1 MGGDLFS
8 IVTQEKSLV
17 RNQLFKKLIKK
28 YLRRIYTNMLRFKI
42 TKGLLITLLT
52 FLLILGSVFFVL
64 AAEKEIVVLSINDY
78 HGSLALDGNNVGAV
92 KLVDAIKTEKA
103 KNPEGTIVVSGGD
116 NYQGSAMSNLMY
128 GEPVS
133 AVFKE
138 MGIELSAV
146 GNHEFDW
153 GINRINKWAEDGGF
167 TFVCTNIYDKRTDQP
182 VDWAEPF
189 TIIEREGIKVGF
201 IGLATPETAYKTLKA
216 NVENYEFKDPVE
228 IITEWVPKVKDA
240 GADIIIAL
248 THLGSFQDKEGN
260 ITGEAVDLC
269 AVDGVDA
276 VISAHTHQSVSGLV
290 NGKPLVQAYKY
301 GRSFGKLTFIF
312 DENNKLV
319 SAEPFLDHLYARAD
333 TLKDDAN
340 MLAIYGKYEDE
351 LNPILG
357 KVLGKTTVDLDH
369 DRYAGPSLLGEWACE
384 IMKDKAGVQIAM
396 TNGGGLRV
404 PVPAG
409 EITAGK
415 LYEVMPF
422 DNTLYTMKL
431 SGADLKANIEHGIMN
446 DDIGWV
452 QIAGVRVT
460 YNPGAE
466 AGNRITSMILE
477 DDTPVEMDEYYTV
490 VTNDF
495 MFTGGDNYNF
505 ENAIEG
511 FDTFIPIRDAMMD
524 AVEKAGVISPKKQNW
539 LSEEKVGK
547 LYVVEAGDSLWVIAQ
562 KFGTT
567 VEEILA
573 CNEIENSR
581 LIRPGQEILIPSE

>member
-1 MGGDLFS
+1 
-8 IVTQEKSLV
+8 
-17 RNQLFKKLIKK
+17 
-28 YLRRIYTNMLRFKI
+28 MLRFKI
-42 TKGLLITLLT
+42 TKGLLISLLT
-52 FLLILGSVFFVL
+52 FLLILGSISFIF
-64 AAEKEIVVLSINDY
+64 AAEKEIVILSINDF
-78 HGSLALDGNNVGAV
+78 HGALAPAGKNVGAV

-103 KNPEGTIVVSGGD
+103 KNPEGTIIVSGGD

-153 GINRINKWAEDGGF
+153 GVNRISKWAEDGGF
-167 TFVCTNIYDKRTDQP
+167 TFVCTNIYDKRTNQP

-189 TIIEREGIKVGF
+189 AIIEKEGVKVGF

-216 NVENYEFKDPVE
+216 NVENYEFRDPVE
-228 IITEWVPKVKDA
+228 VITEWVPKVKDA

-260 ITGEAVDLC
+260 ITGEAADLC

-276 VISAHTHQSVSGLV
+276 VISAHTHQRVSGLV

-301 GRSFGKLTFIF
+301 GRSFVKLTFVF
-312 DENNKLV
+312 DENNKFV
-319 SAEPFLDHLYARAD
+319 SAEPFIDNLYERAD
-333 TLKDDAN
+333 TLKDDTN

-351 LNPILG
+351 LNPVLG

-369 DRYAGPSLLGEWACE
+369 DRYAGPSLLGEWVCE

-396 TNGGGLRV
+396 TNGGGLRTNI
-404 PVPAG
+404 PAG

-431 SGADLKANIEHGIMN
+431 SGADIKANIEHGIMN
-446 DDIGWV
+446 DDIGWI

-466 AGNRITSMILE
+466 AGSRITSMVLE
-477 DDTPVEMDEYYTV
+477 DGTPVEMDKYYTV

-495 MFTGGDNYNF
+495 MFTGGDKYDF
-505 ENAIEG
+505 KNAKDG
-511 FDTFIPIRDAMMD
+511 LDTFVPIRDALME

-547 LYVVEAGDSLWVIAQ
+547 IYVVEAGDSLWEIAQ

-567 VEEILA
+567 VEKILA
-573 CNEIENSR
+573 CNEIVNSR
-581 LIRPGQEILIPSE
+581 LIRPGQEILIPTD

>member
-1 MGGDLFS
+1 
-8 IVTQEKSLV
+8 
-17 RNQLFKKLIKK
+17 
-28 YLRRIYTNMLRFKI
+28 
-42 TKGLLITLLT
+42 
-52 FLLILGSVFFVL
+52 
-64 AAEKEIVVLSINDY
+64 
-78 HGSLALDGNNVGAV
+78 
-92 KLVDAIKTEKA
+92 
-103 KNPEGTIVVSGGD
+103 
-116 NYQGSAMSNLMY
+116 
-128 GEPVS
+128 
-133 AVFKE
+133 

-153 GINRINKWAEDGGF
+153 GINRINKWAEDGEF

-189 TIIEREGIKVGF
+189 AIIERQGIKVGF
-201 IGLATPETAYKTLKA
+201 VGLATPETAYKTLKA
-216 NVENYEFKDPVE
+216 NVENYEFRDPVE
-228 IITEWVPKVKDA
+228 VITEWIPKVKDA
-240 GADIIIAL
+240 GADIVIAL

-260 ITGEAVDLC
+260 ITGEASDLC

-276 VISAHTHQSVSGLV
+276 VISAHTHQRVCGLV

-319 SAEPFLDHLYARAD
+319 SAEPFLDNLYARAD

-340 MLAIYGKYEDE
+340 MLVIYEKYNEE
-351 LNPILG
+351 LDPVLG
-357 KVLGKTTVDLDH
+357 KILGKTTVDLGH
-369 DRYAGPSLLGEWACE
+369 DRYAGPSLLGEWVCE

-396 TNGGGLRV
+396 TNGGGLRTD
-404 PVPAG
+404 VPAG

-431 SGADLKANIEHGIMN
+431 SGADVK

-477 DDTPVEMDEYYTV
+477 DGTPVEMGNYYTV

-495 MFTGGDNYNF
+495 MFTGGDKYDF
-505 ENAIEG
+505 ENSKDG
-511 FDTFIPIRDAMMD
+511 LDTFVPIRDAMME
-524 AVEKAGVISPKKQNW
+524 AVEKAGVLSPKKQNW

-547 LYVVEAGDSLWVIAQ
+547 LYVVEVGDSLWEIAQ

-567 VEEILA
+567 VEKILA
-573 CNEIENSR
+573 CNEIANSR
-581 LIRPGQEILIPSE
+581 LIRPGQEILIPTD

>member
-1 MGGDLFS
+1 
-8 IVTQEKSLV
+8 
-17 RNQLFKKLIKK
+17 
-28 YLRRIYTNMLRFKI
+28 MLRFKI
-42 TKGLLITLLT
+42 TKGLLISLLT
-52 FLLILGSVFFVL
+52 FLLILGSISFIL
-64 AAEKEIVVLSINDY
+64 AAEKEIVILSINDF
-78 HGSLALDGNNVGAV
+78 HGALAPAGKNVGAV
-92 KLVDAIKTEKA
+92 KLVDALKTEKA
-103 KNPEGTIVVSGGD
+103 KNPEGTIIVSGGD
-116 NYQGSAMSNLMY
+116 NYQGSAMSNMLY

-153 GINRINKWAEDGGF
+153 GIDRITKWAEDGEF
-167 TFVCTNIYDKRTDQP
+167 TFVCTNIYDKRTNQP

-189 TIIEREGIKVGF
+189 VIIEKEGVKVGF
-201 IGLATPETAYKTLKA
+201 VGLATPETAYKTLKA
-216 NVENYEFKDPVE
+216 NVENYEFKDSVE
-228 IITEWVPKVKDA
+228 VITEWVPKVKDA

-260 ITGEAVDLC
+260 ITGEAADLC

-276 VISAHTHQSVSGLV
+276 VISAHTHQRVSGLV

-301 GRSFGKLTFIF
+301 GRSFVKLTFVF

-319 SAEPFLDHLYARAD
+319 SAEPFIDNLYARAD

-340 MLAIYGKYEDE
+340 MLAIYERYNEE
-351 LNPILG
+351 LDPVLG
-357 KVLGKTTVDLDH
+357 KVLGKTTVDLGH
-369 DRYAGPSLLGEWACE
+369 DRYAGPSLLGEWVCE

-396 TNGGGLRV
+396 TNGGGLRTD
-404 PVPAG
+404 VPAG

-431 SGADLKANIEHGIMN
+431 SGADVKANIEHGIMN

-452 QIAGVRVT
+452 QIAGVRAT
-460 YNPGAE
+460 YNSGAE
-466 AGNRITSMILE
+466 AGNRITSMVLE
-477 DDTPVEMDEYYTV
+477 DGTPVEMDKYYTV

-495 MFTGGDNYNF
+495 MFTGGDKYDFKNSKD
-505 ENAIEG
+505 G
-511 FDTFIPIRDAMMD
+511 LDTFVPIRDALME

-547 LYVVEAGDSLWVIAQ
+547 LYVVEVGDSLWEIAQ

-567 VEEILA
+567 VEKILA
-573 CNEIENSR
+573 CNEIANSR
-581 LIRPGQEILIPSE
+581 LIRPGQEILIPTD

>member
-1 MGGDLFS
+1 
-8 IVTQEKSLV
+8 
-17 RNQLFKKLIKK
+17 
-28 YLRRIYTNMLRFKI
+28 MLRFKI
-42 TKGLLITLLT
+42 TKGLLISLLT
-52 FLLILGSVFFVL
+52 FVLILGSISFIF
-64 AAEKEIVVLSINDY
+64 AAEKEIVILSINDF
-78 HGSLALDGNNVGAV
+78 HGALAPAGKNVGAV
-92 KLVDAIKTEKA
+92 KLVDALKTEKA
-103 KNPEGTIVVSGGD
+103 KNPEGTIIVSAGD

-128 GEPVS
+128 GEPVT
-133 AVFKE
+133 AAFKE

-189 TIIEREGIKVGF
+189 VIIEKEGVKVGF

-216 NVENYEFKDPVE
+216 NVVNYEFRDPVE
-228 IITEWVPKVKDA
+228 VITEWLPKVKDA
-240 GADIIIAL
+240 GADIVIAL

-260 ITGEAVDLC
+260 ITGEAADLC

-276 VISAHTHQSVSGLV
+276 VISAHTHQRVSGMV
-290 NGKPLVQAYKY
+290 NGKPLVQAYKQ
-301 GRSFGKLTFIF
+301 GRSFAKLTFIF
-312 DENNKLV
+312 DESNKLV
-319 SAEPFLDHLYARAD
+319 SAEPFLDNLYDRAD
-333 TLKDDAN
+333 TLKDDAD
-340 MLAIYGKYEDE
+340 MLVVYEKYEDE
-351 LNPILG
+351 LNPVLG
-357 KVLGKTTVDLDH
+357 KVLGKTTVDLGH

-384 IMKDKAGVQIAM
+384 IMQDKAGVQIAM

-409 EITAGK
+409 EITAGI

-431 SGADLKANIEHGIMN
+431 SGADIKANIEHGIMN

-460 YNPGAE
+460 YNSGAE
-466 AGNRITSMILE
+466 AGNRITSMVLE
-477 DDTPVEMDEYYTV
+477 DGTVVEMDNYYTV

-505 ENAIEG
+505 ENSKDG
-511 FDTFIPIRDAMMD
+511 LDTFVPIRDALME
-524 AVEKAGVISPKKQNW
+524 AVERAGVISPVKQNW
-539 LSEEKVGK
+539 LSEEKIGK
-547 LYVVEAGDSLWVIAQ
+547 LYVVEAGDSLWEIAQ

-567 VEEILA
+567 VEKILA
-573 CNEIENSR
+573 CNEIANKR
-581 LIRPGQEILIPSE
+581 LIRLGQELVIPTD

>member
-1 MGGDLFS
+1 MG
-8 IVTQEKSLV
+8 V
-17 RNQLFKKLIKK
+17 
-28 YLRRIYTNMLRFKI
+28 
-42 TKGLLITLLT
+42 
-52 FLLILGSVFFVL
+52 
-64 AAEKEIVVLSINDY
+64 
-78 HGSLALDGNNVGAV
+78 
-92 KLVDAIKTEKA
+92 
-103 KNPEGTIVVSGGD
+103 
-116 NYQGSAMSNLMY
+116 
-128 GEPVS
+128 
-133 AVFKE
+133 
-138 MGIELSAV
+138 ELSAV

-153 GINRINKWAEDGGF
+153 GIDRITKWAEDGGF
-167 TFVCTNIYDKRTDQP
+167 TFVCTNIYDIRTNEP

-189 TIIEREGIKVGF
+189 VIIEKEGVKVGF
-201 IGLATPETAYKTLKA
+201 VGLATPETAYKTLKA
-216 NVENYEFKDPVE
+216 NVVNYEFRDPVE
-228 IITEWVPKVKDA
+228 VITEWVPKVKDA

-260 ITGEAVDLC
+260 ITGEATALC

-276 VISAHTHQSVSGLV
+276 VISAHTHQSVSGMV
-290 NGKPLVQAYKY
+290 NGKPLVQAYKQ

-340 MLAIYGKYEDE
+340 MLAVYGKYEAD
-351 LNPILG
+351 LNPVLG
-357 KVLGKTTVDLDH
+357 KVLGKTTVDLGH

-384 IMKDKAGVQIAM
+384 IMQDKAGVQIAM

-409 EITAGK
+409 EITAGI

-431 SGADLKANIEHGIMN
+431 SGADVKANIEHGIMN
-446 DDIGWV
+446 DDIGWI
-452 QIAGVRVT
+452 QISGVRVT
-460 YNPGAE
+460 YNSGAE
-466 AGNRITSMILE
+466 AGNRITSMVLE
-477 DDTPVEMDEYYTV
+477 DGTVVEMDKYYTV

-505 ENAIEG
+505 ENSKDG
-511 FDTFIPIRDAMMD
+511 LNTFIPIRDALMES
-524 AVEKAGVISPKKQNW
+524 VEKAGVISPKKQNW

-547 LYVVEAGDSLWVIAQ
+547 LYVVEAGDSLWKIAQ

-567 VEEILA
+567 VEKIVA
-573 CNEIENSR
+573 CNEIANPR
-581 LIRPGQEILIPSE
+581 LIRPGQEILIPTD

>member
-1 MGGDLFS
+1 
-8 IVTQEKSLV
+8 
-17 RNQLFKKLIKK
+17 
-28 YLRRIYTNMLRFKI
+28 MLRFKI
-42 TKGLLITLLT
+42 TKGLLISLLT
-52 FLLILGSVFFVL
+52 FLLILGTISFIF
-64 AAEKEIVVLSINDY
+64 AAEKEIVILSINDF
-78 HGSLALDGNNVGAV
+78 HGALAPAGKNVGAV
-92 KLVDAIKTEKA
+92 KLVDALKTEKA
-103 KNPEGTIVVSGGD
+103 KNPEGTIIVSAGD
-116 NYQGSAMSNLMY
+116 NYQGSAMSNLLY

-138 MGIELSAV
+138 MGVELSAV

-153 GINRINKWAEDGGF
+153 GIDRITKWAEDGGF
-167 TFVCTNIYDKRTDQP
+167 TFVCTNIYDIRTNEP

-189 TIIEREGIKVGF
+189 IIIEKEGVKVGF
-201 IGLATPETAYKTLKA
+201 VGLATPETAYKTLKA
-216 NVENYEFKDPVE
+216 NVVNYEFRDPVE
-228 IITEWVPKVKDA
+228 VITEWVPKVKDA

-260 ITGEAVDLC
+260 ITGEATALC

-276 VISAHTHQSVSGLV
+276 VISAHTHQSVSGMV
-290 NGKPLVQAYKY
+290 NGKPLVQAYKQ

-340 MLAIYGKYEDE
+340 MLAVYGKYEDD
-351 LNPILG
+351 LNPVLG

-384 IMKDKAGVQIAM
+384 IMQDKAGVQIAM

-431 SGADLKANIEHGIMN
+431 SGADVKANIEHGIMN
-446 DDIGWV
+446 EDIGWI
-452 QIAGVRVT
+452 QISGVRVT
-460 YNPGAE
+460 YNSGAE
-466 AGNRITSMILE
+466 AGNRITSMVLE
-477 DDTPVEMDEYYTV
+477 DGTVVEMDKYYTV

-505 ENAIEG
+505 ENSKDG
-511 FDTFIPIRDAMMD
+511 LNTFIPIRDAMMES
-524 AVEKAGVISPKKQNW
+524 VEKAGVISPKKQNW
-539 LSEEKVGK
+539 LSEDKVGK
-547 LYVVEAGDSLWVIAQ
+547 LYVVEVGDSLWKIAQ

-567 VEEILA
+567 MEKIIA
-573 CNEIENSR
+573 CNELADPR
-581 LIRPGQEILIPSE
+581 LIRPGQEILIPTD

>member
-1 MGGDLFS
+1 
-8 IVTQEKSLV
+8 
-17 RNQLFKKLIKK
+17 
-28 YLRRIYTNMLRFKI
+28 MLRFKI
-42 TKGLLITLLT
+42 TKGLLISLLT
-52 FLLILGSVFFVL
+52 FLLILGSISFVL
-64 AAEKEIVVLSINDY
+64 AAEKEIVILSINDF
-78 HGSLALDGNNVGAV
+78 HGALAPAGKNVGAV
-92 KLVDAIKTEKA
+92 KLVDALKTEKA
-103 KNPEGTIVVSGGD
+103 KNPEGTIIVSAGD
-116 NYQGSAMSNLMY
+116 NYQGSAMSNLLY

-153 GINRINKWAEDGGF
+153 GIDRVTKWAEDGGF
-167 TFVCTNIYDKRTDQP
+167 TFVCTNIYDKRTNQP

-189 TIIEREGIKVGF
+189 AIIEKEGVKVGF
-201 IGLATPETAYKTLKA
+201 IGMATPSTAYKAKK
-216 NVENYEFKDPVE
+216 VYVVNYEFRDPVE
-228 IITEWVPKVKDA
+228 VITEWVPKVKDA
-240 GADIIIAL
+240 GADIVIAL

-260 ITGEAVDLC
+260 ITGEAADLC
-269 AVDGVDA
+269 EVDGVDA
-276 VISAHTHQSVSGLV
+276 VISAHTHQRVSGLV
-290 NGKPLVQAYKY
+290 NGKPLVQAYY
-301 GRSFGKLTFIF
+301 QGRSFAKLTFIF
-312 DENNKLV
+312 DENNKLI
-319 SAEPFLDHLYARAD
+319 SAEPFLDNLYDRAD

-340 MLAIYGKYEDE
+340 MLVVYEKYEDE

-357 KVLGKTTVDLDH
+357 KVLGKTTVDLGH

-384 IMKDKAGVQIAM
+384 IMKDAAGVQIAM

-422 DNTLYTMKL
+422 DNYLYTMNL
-431 SGADLKANIEHGIMN
+431 SGADVKANIEHGIMN

-460 YNPGAE
+460 YNPNAE
-466 AGNRITSMILE
+466 AGNRITSMVLE
-477 DDTPVEMDEYYTV
+477 DGTPVEMDKFYTV

-495 MFTGGDNYNF
+495 MFDGGDNYNF
-505 ENAIEG
+505 ENSKDG
-511 FDTFIPIRDAMMD
+511 LNTFIPIRDALMD

-547 LYVVEAGDSLWVIAQ
+547 LYVVEVGDSLWEIAQ

-567 VEEILA
+567 VEKILA
-573 CNEIENSR
+573 CNEIANSR
-581 LIRPGQEILIPSE
+581 LIRPGQEILIPTE

>member
-1 MGGDLFS
+1 
-8 IVTQEKSLV
+8 
-17 RNQLFKKLIKK
+17 
-28 YLRRIYTNMLRFKI
+28 MLRFKLS
-42 TKGLLITLLT
+42 KRLLIFSLT
-52 FLLILGSVFFVL
+52 FLLVLGSISFIF
-64 AAEKEIVVLSINDY
+64 AAEKEIVILSINDF
-78 HGSLALDGNNVGAV
+78 HGALAPAGKNVGAV
-92 KLVDAIKTEKA
+92 KLVDALKAEKA
-103 KNPEGTIVVSGGD
+103 KNPEGTIIVSAGD

-128 GEPVS
+128 GEPVT

-153 GINRINKWAEDGGF
+153 GVDRISKWAEDGGF
-167 TFVCTNIYDKRTDQP
+167 TFVCANIYDKRTNQP

-189 TIIEREGIKVGF
+189 VIIEKSGVKVGF
-201 IGLATPETAYKTLKA
+201 IGLATPETTYKTLKA
-216 NVENYEFKDPVE
+216 NVENYEFRDPVE
-228 IITEWVPKVKDA
+228 VITEWIPKVKDA
-240 GADIIIAL
+240 EADIIIAL

-260 ITGEAVDLC
+260 ITGEAADLC

-276 VISAHTHQSVSGLV
+276 VISGHTHQRVSGLV
-290 NGKPLVQAYKY
+290 NGKPLVQAYKQ
-301 GRSFGKLTFIF
+301 GRTFAKITFVF
-312 DENNKLV
+312 DDNNKLI
-319 SAEPFLDHLYARAD
+319 SAEPFLDHLYERAD

-340 MLAIYGKYEDE
+340 MLVINEKYEDE

-369 DRYAGPSLLGEWACE
+369 DRYAGPSLLGEWVCE
-384 IMKDKAGVQIAM
+384 VMKDKAGVQIAM

-409 EITAGK
+409 EITVGK

-431 SGADLKANIEHGIMN
+431 SGADVKANIEHGIMN

-452 QIAGVRVT
+452 QIAGVKVT
-460 YNPGAE
+460 YNSGAE
-466 AGNRITSMILE
+466 AGNRITSMVLE
-477 DDTPVEMDEYYTV
+477 DGTPVEMDKYYTV

-495 MFTGGDNYNF
+495 MFTGGDKYDF
-505 ENAIEG
+505 KNAIDG
-511 FDTFIPIRDAMMD
+511 VDTFIPIRDALME
-524 AVEKAGVISPKKQNW
+524 AVEKVGVISPKKQNW

-547 LYVVEAGDSLWVIAQ
+547 LYVVEAGDSLWKIAQ

-567 VEEILA
+567 VEKIIALNELA
-573 CNEIENSR
+573 NPR
-581 LIRPGQEILIPSE
+581 LIRPGQELIIPVD

>member
-1 MGGDLFS
+1 
-8 IVTQEKSLV
+8 
-17 RNQLFKKLIKK
+17 
-28 YLRRIYTNMLRFKI
+28 MLKFKI
-42 TKGLLITLLT
+42 TKRLLISLLT
-52 FLLILGSVFFVL
+52 FLLILASVSFIL
-64 AAEKEIVVLSINDY
+64 AAEKEIVILSINDY
-78 HGSLALDGNNVGAV
+78 HGALAPAGKNVGAV
-92 KLVDAIKTEKA
+92 KLVDALKAEKA
-103 KNPEGTIVVSGGD
+103 KNPEGTIIVSAGD
-116 NYQGSAMSNLMY
+116 NYQGSAMSNLLY

-133 AVFKE
+133 EVFKE

-153 GINRINKWAEDGGF
+153 GIDRITKWAEDGEF
-167 TFVCTNIYDKRTDQP
+167 DFVCTNIYDKRTNQP

-189 TIIEREGIKVGF
+189 AIIEKEGVKVGF

-216 NVENYEFKDPVE
+216 NVENYEFRDPIEV
-228 IITEWVPKVKDA
+228 ITEWVPQVKAA
-240 GADIIIAL
+240 GADIIVAL

-260 ITGEAVDLC
+260 ITGEAADLC

-276 VISAHTHQSVSGLV
+276 VISAHTHQRVSGMV
-290 NGKPLVQAYKY
+290 NGKPLVQAYKH
-301 GRSFGKLTFIF
+301 GRSFAKLTFVF

-319 SAEPFLDHLYARAD
+319 SAEPFLDNLYDRAD

-340 MLAIYGKYEDE
+340 MLTIYERYNNE
-351 LNPILG
+351 LDPVLG

-396 TNGGGLRV
+396 TNGGGLRI

-409 EITAGK
+409 EITAGI

-431 SGADLKANIEHGIMN
+431 SGADIKANIEHGIMN
-446 DDIGWV
+446 DEIGWI

-460 YNPGAE
+460 YNSKAE
-466 AGNRITSMILE
+466 AGNRITSMVLE
-477 DDTPVEMDEYYTV
+477 DGTVVEMDNYYTV

-495 MFTGGDNYNF
+495 MFTGGDKYNF
-505 ENAIEG
+505 KNSKDG
-511 FDTFIPIRDAMMD
+511 LDTFIPIRDALMES
-524 AVEKAGVISPKKQNW
+524 VEKAGVISPKKQNW
-539 LSEEKVGK
+539 LSEDKVGK
-547 LYVVEAGDSLWVIAQ
+547 LYVVEAGDSLWKIAQ

-567 VEEILA
+567 VEKILA
-573 CNEIENSR
+573 CNEIANSR
-581 LIRPGQEILIPSE
+581 LIRCGQEILIPTD

>member
-1 MGGDLFS
+1 
-8 IVTQEKSLV
+8 
-17 RNQLFKKLIKK
+17 
-28 YLRRIYTNMLRFKI
+28 MLRFKLS
-42 TKGLLITLLT
+42 KRLLIFSLT
-52 FLLILGSVFFVL
+52 FLLILSSISFVL
-64 AAEKEIVVLSINDY
+64 AAEKEIVILSINDF
-78 HGSLALDGNNVGAV
+78 HGSLAPAGKNAGAV
-92 KLVDAIKTEKA
+92 KLADALKTEKA
-103 KNPEGTIVVSGGD
+103 KNPGGTIIVSGGD
-116 NYQGSAMSNLMY
+116 NYQGSAMSNILY

-189 TIIEREGIKVGF
+189 AIIEREGIKVGF
-201 IGLATPETAYKTLKA
+201 IGLATPETAYKTKK
-216 NVENYEFKDPVE
+216 VYVVNYEFRDSVE
-228 IITEWVPKVKDA
+228 TITEWVPKVKDA

-248 THLGSFQDKEGN
+248 THLGSWQDKEGD
-260 ITGEAVDLC
+260 ITGEAADLC

-276 VISAHTHQSVSGLV
+276 VISAHTHQRVSGLV

-301 GRSFGKLTFIF
+301 GRSFAKLTFVF

-319 SAEPFLDHLYARAD
+319 SAEPFIDNLYARAD

-340 MLAIYGKYEDE
+340 TIAIYGKYEE
-351 LNPILG
+351 EVGPVLG
-357 KVLGKTTVDLDH
+357 KILGKTTVDLDH
-369 DRYAGPSLLGEWACE
+369 DRYAEPSLLGEWTCE
-384 IMKDKAGVQIAM
+384 IMKDAVGVQIGM
-396 TNGGGLRV
+396 TNGGGLRTD
-404 PVPAG
+404 VPAG

-422 DNTLYTMKL
+422 DNYLYTMRL
-431 SGADLKANIEHGIMN
+431 SGADVKSNIEHGIMN

-452 QIAGVRVT
+452 QIAGVKVT

-466 AGNRITSMILE
+466 AGNRITSMVLE
-477 DDTPVEMDEYYTV
+477 DDTPIEMENYYTV

-495 MFTGGDNYNF
+495 MFDGGDKYNF
-505 ENAIEG
+505 ENAK
-511 FDTFIPIRDAMMD
+511 DALNTFIPIRDAMME

-539 LSEEKVGK
+539 LSEEKLGK
-547 LYVVEAGDSLWVIAQ
+547 LYVVEVGDSLWEIAQ

-567 VEEILA
+567 VEKILA
-573 CNEIENSR
+573 CNEIANSR
-581 LIRPGQEILIPSE
+581 LIRPGQEILIPAD

>member
-1 MGGDLFS
+1 
-8 IVTQEKSLV
+8 
-17 RNQLFKKLIKK
+17 
-28 YLRRIYTNMLRFKI
+28 MLRFKI
-42 TKGLLITLLT
+42 TKGLLISLLT
-52 FLLILGSVFFVL
+52 FLLILSSVCFIF
-64 AAEKEIVVLSINDY
+64 AAQKEVVVLSINDF
-78 HGSLALDGNNVGAV
+78 HGALAPAGKNVGAA
-92 KLVDAIKTEKA
+92 KLADALKVEKA
-103 KNPEGTIVVSGGD
+103 KNSEGTIIVSAGD
-116 NYQGSAMSNLMY
+116 NYQGSAMSNLLY

-138 MGIELSAV
+138 IGIELSAV

-153 GINRINKWAEDGGF
+153 GIDRITKWAEDGGF

-182 VDWAEPF
+182 VDWAEAF
-189 TIIEREGIKVGF
+189 AIIEKEGVKVGF

-216 NVENYEFKDPVE
+216 NVENYEFRDPVE
-228 IITEWVPKVKDA
+228 VITEWVPKVKDA
-240 GADIIIAL
+240 GADLIIAL
-248 THLGSFQDKEGN
+248 THLGAFQDNEGN
-260 ITGEAVDLC
+260 ISGEATDLC

-276 VISAHTHQSVSGLV
+276 VISAHTHQRVCGLV
-290 NGKPLVQAYKY
+290 NNKPLVQAYY
-301 GRSFGKLTFIF
+301 SGRSFAKITFTF

-319 SAEPFLDHLYARAD
+319 SAEPFLDNLYERPD

-340 MLAIYGKYEDE
+340 MLATYEKYEDE
-351 LNPILG
+351 LNPVLG

-369 DRYAGPSLLGEWACE
+369 DRYAGPSLLGEWVCE
-384 IMKDKAGVQIAM
+384 IMKDKVGVQIAM

-431 SGADLKANIEHGIMN
+431 SGADVKANIEHGIMN

-452 QIAGVRVT
+452 QISGVTVT
-460 YNPGAE
+460 YDKEAE
-466 AGNRITSMILE
+466 AGNRITSMVLE
-477 DDTPVEMDEYYTV
+477 DGTPIEMDKYYTV

-505 ENAIEG
+505 ENALDG
-511 FDTFIPIRDAMMD
+511 FDTFIPIRDAMME
-524 AVEKAGVISPKKQNW
+524 AVEKAGAISPVKRNW
-539 LSEEKVGK
+539 LSEAKSGK
-547 LYVVEAGDSLWVIAQ
+547 IYVVEAGDSVWEIAQ

-567 VEEILA
+567 VEKIVAL
-573 CNEIENSR
+573 NELTNSR
-581 LIRPGQEILIPSE
+581 LIRPGQKLVIP

>member
-1 MGGDLFS
+1 
-8 IVTQEKSLV
+8 
-17 RNQLFKKLIKK
+17 
-28 YLRRIYTNMLRFKI
+28 MLRFKLS
-42 TKGLLITLLT
+42 KRLIIFSLA
-52 FLLILGSVFFVL
+52 FLLVLGSISFVL
-64 AAEKEIVVLSINDY
+64 AAEKEITILTINDY
-78 HGSLALDGNNVGAV
+78 HGSLAPAGSNVGAA

-103 KNPEGTIVVSGGD
+103 KNPEGTIIVSAGD
-116 NYQGSAMSNLMY
+116 NYQGSAMSNLLY

-138 MGIELSAV
+138 MGLELSAV

-153 GINRINKWAEDGGF
+153 GIDRIVKWAEDGEL
-167 TFVCTNIYDKRTDQP
+167 TFVCTNIYDIRTNEP

-189 TIIEREGIKVGF
+189 VIIEKEGVKVGF
-201 IGLATPETAYKTLKA
+201 IGLATPETAYKALKKY
-216 NVENYEFKDPVE
+216 VVNYEFRDPVE
-228 IITEWVPKVKDA
+228 VITEWVPKVKDA

-260 ITGEAVDLC
+260 ITGEAAALC
-269 AVDGVDA
+269 EVDGVDA
-276 VISAHTHQSVSGLV
+276 VISAHTHQRVSGYV
-290 NGKPLVQAYKY
+290 SGKPIVQAYKN
-301 GRSFGKLTFIF
+301 GRTVGKIVYTF
-312 DENNKLV
+312 DENNNLISSV
-319 SAEPFLDHLYARAD
+319 PSLDHLYKRPD

-340 MLAIYGKYEDE
+340 TLAIYKKYEEE
-351 LNPILG
+351 LGPVLG

-384 IMKDKAGVQIAM
+384 IMKDKVGVQIAM

-409 EITAGK
+409 EITAGI

-431 SGADLKANIEHGIMN
+431 SGADVKANIEHGIMN
-446 DDIGWV
+446 EDIGWI
-452 QIAGVRVT
+452 QISGVRVT
-460 YNPGAE
+460 YNSKAE
-466 AGNRITSMILE
+466 AGNRITSMVLE
-477 DDTPVEMDEYYTV
+477 DGTVVEMDKYYTV

-495 MFTGGDNYNF
+495 MFTGGDKYNF
-505 ENAIEG
+505 ENSKDG
-511 FDTFIPIRDAMMD
+511 LDTFIPIRDALME

-547 LYVVEAGDSLWVIAQ
+547 LYVVQVGDSLWKIAQ

-567 VEEILA
+567 LEKIIA
-573 CNEIENSR
+573 CNELADPR
-581 LIRPGQEILIPSE
+581 LIRPGQEILIPTD

>member
-1 MGGDLFS
+1 
-8 IVTQEKSLV
+8 
-17 RNQLFKKLIKK
+17 
-28 YLRRIYTNMLRFKI
+28 MLRFKLS
-42 TKGLLITLLT
+42 KRLLIFSLT
-52 FLLILGSVFFVL
+52 FLLVLSSISFVL
-64 AAEKEIVVLSINDY
+64 AAEKEIVILSINDF
-78 HGSLALDGNNVGAV
+78 HGALAPAGKNAGAV
-92 KLVDAIKTEKA
+92 KLVDALKTEKA
-103 KNPEGTIVVSGGD
+103 KNPEGTIIVSGGD

-153 GINRINKWAEDGGF
+153 GVDRISKWAEDGGF
-167 TFVCTNIYDKRTDQP
+167 DFVCTNIYDIRTNEP

-189 TIIEREGIKVGF
+189 AIIEKEGVKVGF

-216 NVENYEFKDPVE
+216 NVVNYEFRDPVE
-228 IITEWVPKVKDA
+228 VITEWVPKVKDA

-260 ITGEAVDLC
+260 ITGEAAALC

-276 VISAHTHQSVSGLV
+276 VISAHTHQRVCGLV
-290 NGKPLVQAYKY
+290 NGKPFVQAYKY

-319 SAEPFLDHLYARAD
+319 SAEPFLDNLYERAD

-340 MLAIYGKYEDE
+340 MLVVYGKYEEE
-351 LNPILG
+351 LNPVLG
-357 KVLGKTTVDLDH
+357 KVLGRTTVDLDH
-369 DRYAGPSLLGEWACE
+369 DRYAGPSLLGEWSCD
-384 IMKDKAGVQIAM
+384 IMKDKVGVQIAM
-396 TNGGGLRV
+396 TNGGGLRI

-431 SGADLKANIEHGIMN
+431 SGADVKANIEHGIMN
-446 DDIGWV
+446 DDIGWI
-452 QIAGVRVT
+452 QISGVRVT
-460 YNPGAE
+460 YNSEAE
-466 AGNRITSMILE
+466 AGNRITSMVLE
-477 DDTPVEMDEYYTV
+477 DGTPIEMENYYTV

-505 ENAIEG
+505 ENAKDG
-511 FDTFIPIRDAMMD
+511 LDTFIPIRDAMMD

-547 LYVVEAGDSLWVIAQ
+547 LYVVEVGDSLWEIAQ

-567 VEEILA
+567 VEKILA

-581 LIRPGQEILIPSE
+581 LIRPGQEILIPTE

>member
-1 MGGDLFS
+1 
-8 IVTQEKSLV
+8 
-17 RNQLFKKLIKK
+17 
-28 YLRRIYTNMLRFKI
+28 MLRFKI
-42 TKGLLITLLT
+42 TKGLLISLLT
-52 FLLILGSVFFVL
+52 FLLILGTISFIF
-64 AAEKEIVVLSINDY
+64 AAEKEIVILSINDF
-78 HGSLALDGNNVGAV
+78 HGALAPAGKNVGAV
-92 KLVDAIKTEKA
+92 KLVDALKTEKA
-103 KNPEGTIVVSGGD
+103 KNPEGTIIVSAGD
-116 NYQGSAMSNLMY
+116 NYQGSAMSNLLY

-138 MGIELSAV
+138 MGVELSAV

-153 GINRINKWAEDGGF
+153 GIDRITKWAEDGGF
-167 TFVCTNIYDKRTDQP
+167 TFVCTNIYDIRTNEP

-189 TIIEREGIKVGF
+189 IIIEKEGVKVGF
-201 IGLATPETAYKTLKA
+201 VGLATPETAYKTLKA
-216 NVENYEFKDPVE
+216 NVVNYEFRDPVE
-228 IITEWVPKVKDA
+228 VITEWVPKVKDA

-260 ITGEAVDLC
+260 ITGEATALC

-276 VISAHTHQSVSGLV
+276 VISAHTHQSVSGMV
-290 NGKPLVQAYKY
+290 NGKPLVQAYKQ

-340 MLAIYGKYEDE
+340 MLAVYGKYEDD
-351 LNPILG
+351 LNPVLG

-384 IMKDKAGVQIAM
+384 IMQDKAGVQIAM

-431 SGADLKANIEHGIMN
+431 SGADVKANIEHGIMN
-446 DDIGWV
+446 EDIGWI
-452 QIAGVRVT
+452 QISGVRVT
-460 YNPGAE
+460 YNSGAE
-466 AGNRITSMILE
+466 AGNRITSMVLE
-477 DDTPVEMDEYYTV
+477 DGTVVEMDKYYTV

-505 ENAIEG
+505 ENAKDG
-511 FDTFIPIRDAMMD
+511 LDTFIPIRDAMMD

-547 LYVVEAGDSLWVIAQ
+547 LYVVEVGDSLWKIAQ

-567 VEEILA
+567 MEKIIA
-573 CNEIENSR
+573 CNELADPR
-581 LIRPGQEILIPSE
+581 LIRPGQEILIPTD

>member
-1 MGGDLFS
+1 
-8 IVTQEKSLV
+8 
-17 RNQLFKKLIKK
+17 
-28 YLRRIYTNMLRFKI
+28 MLRFKLS
-42 TKGLLITLLT
+42 KRLLIFSLT
-52 FLLILGSVFFVL
+52 FLLILSSISFVL
-64 AAEKEIVVLSINDY
+64 AAEKEIVILSINDF
-78 HGSLALDGNNVGAV
+78 HGSLAPAGKNAGAV
-92 KLVDAIKTEKA
+92 KLADALKTEKA
-103 KNPEGTIVVSGGD
+103 KNPEGTIIVSGGD
-116 NYQGSAMSNLMY
+116 NYQGSAMSNILY

-182 VDWAEPF
+182 VDWAEPYA
-189 TIIEREGIKVGF
+189 IIEKEGVKVGF
-201 IGLATPETAYKTLKA
+201 IGLATPETAYKTKKVY
-216 NVENYEFKDPVE
+216 VENYEFRDPVE
-228 IITEWVPKVKDA
+228 IITEWIPKVKDA
-240 GADIIIAL
+240 GADIVIAL

-260 ITGEAVDLC
+260 ITGEAADLC

-276 VISAHTHQSVSGLV
+276 VISAHTHQSVCGLV
-290 NGKPLVQAYKY
+290 NSKPLVQAYKY
-301 GRSFGKLTFIF
+301 GRSFAKLTFIF

-340 MLAIYGKYEDE
+340 TIAIYGKYEEE
-351 LNPILG
+351 LGPVLG
-357 KVLGKTTVDLDH
+357 KILGKTTVDLDH
-369 DRYAGPSLLGEWACE
+369 DRYAGPSLLGEWTCE
-384 IMKDKAGVQIAM
+384 IMKDAAGVQIGM
-396 TNGGGLRV
+396 TNGGGLRC

-422 DNTLYTMKL
+422 DNYLYTMKL
-431 SGADLKANIEHGIMN
+431 SGADVKSNIEHGIMN

-452 QIAGVRVT
+452 QVAGVKVT

-466 AGNRITSMILE
+466 AGNRITSMVLE
-477 DDTPVEMDEYYTV
+477 DGTPIEMDKYYTV

-505 ENAIEG
+505 ENSKDG
-511 FDTFIPIRDAMMD
+511 LNTFIPIRDAMME

-539 LSEEKVGK
+539 LSEEKLGK
-547 LYVVEAGDSLWVIAQ
+547 LYVVEVGDSLWEIAQ

-567 VEEILA
+567 VEKILA
-573 CNEIENSR
+573 CNEIANSR
-581 LIRPGQEILIPSE
+581 LIRPGQEILIPTD